1 MLPKLSELNQSELTQ
16 AGLWLAAFTGVA
28 VLVGLGKV
36 DSSMLTNLLF
46 ALGGAMSLKGKPN
59 VPAPTE

>member
-1 MLPKLSELNQSELTQ
+1 MLPKFSELNQSELTQ

-59 VPAPTE
+59 ASPSE